1 MGDITKN
8 FSRWEFA
15 CKCGCGKDDIDE
27 KLVNRIQVVR
37 DIIRI
42 PITIISGCRCEAHN
56 KAVGGASVSYH
67 LISEAADWCF
77 DCPYDEK
84 LYFRV
89 SVLLNNWS
97 GGFHYYREK
106 KFFHTDIGRKRR
118 W

>member
-1 MGDITKN
+1 VGDITKN

-27 KLVNRIQVVR
+27 RLVNRIQVVR
-37 DIIRI
+37 DIILV
-42 PITIISGCRCEAHN
+42 PITISSGCRCEQHN
-56 KAVGGASVSYH
+56 KAEGGE
-67 LISEAADWCF
+67 SESLHMEDIAADWYF

-89 SVLLNNWS
+89 SVLLDNWS
-97 GGFHYYREK
+97 GGFHYYRDK
-106 KFFHTDIGRKRR
+106 KFFHTDIGRERR